1 MDSQQENND
10 KIADLKLAAAVQKA
24 LLTGD
29 LPECTCGKM
38 ALKCRM
44 SSQVGGDFYHFRQLG
59 PDQIAFAIGDVVGHG
74 IGAAL
79 IMATIMTLLR
89 TNQQD
94 SRRPSRLV
102 AGINDMLVRLGDQID
117 HPLTCSIIYGVVD
130 LPSGVL
136 MYVNAGHPHPFIS
149 HRTCSRINRLNP
161 TTMLLGVQH
170 GVLPESCYQFEQ
182 QDRLVLF
189 TDGIT
194 EARNSLDQIF
204 GEQQLQQT
212 ISRMSWEEPGTLA
225 DSILDQVKQF
235 NNGSFPQ
242 EDDQTLVVI
251 DFDRVS
257 GGF

>member
-1 MDSQQENND
+1 MDSQQAIKD

-24 LLTGD
+24 LLTAD

-38 ALKCRM
+38 ALKYRM

-74 IGAAL
+74 MGAAL
-79 IMATIMTLLR
+79 IMTTIMGLIH
-89 TNQQD
+89 NNPQD
-94 SRRPSRLV
+94 SRRPSQLV
-102 AGINDMLVRLGDQID
+102 AGINDMLVRLGDQIN
-117 HPLTCSIIYGVVD
+117 HPITCSIIYGVVD

-136 MYVNAGHPHPFIS
+136 IYVNAGHPHPFIN
-149 HRTCSRINRLNP
+149 HRNRNQTNRLHP

-170 GVLPESCYQFEQ
+170 GVQPESCYQFEQ

-194 EARNSLDQIF
+194 EARNPQEQIF
-204 GEQQLQQT
+204 GDQQLEQLLSQ
-212 ISRMSWEEPGTLA
+212 MNWEEPDTLA
-225 DSILDQVKQF
+225 DGILERVKQF
-235 NNGSFPQ
+235 SDGFADQ
-242 EDDQTLVVI
+242 DDQTLVVI